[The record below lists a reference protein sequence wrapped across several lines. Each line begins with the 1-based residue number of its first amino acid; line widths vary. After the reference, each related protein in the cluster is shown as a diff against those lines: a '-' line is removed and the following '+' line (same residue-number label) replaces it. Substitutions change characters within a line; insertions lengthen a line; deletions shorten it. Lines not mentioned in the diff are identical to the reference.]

1 MFARRWIGSAG
12 LRRVKVDQS
21 QPGPVRDK
29 VQFKVNGTVAEAL
42 RWARFS
48 YALCLPETLVTIMLT
63 SLAAA
68 FLYVDGPQLAM
79 PWWSGLAS
87 ATIGIAMATV
97 LIVTTLTDPESV
109 RTACVAA
116 LEDHFNIGAIT
127 DDALR
132 DQMAQAVAHR
142 AHLAVVHV
150 QFGTGMRDYEPVALS
165 AIDEWLTGMGRLALR
180 LESLQAEF
188 RLQSEARPMLLQRL
202 NSLAERMDTVSDKRT
217 TDQLRETMAG
227 RRQQLRAIEE
237 LESYFERGLLRL
249 EHAVAALGTV
259 HAQLTTLVMRG
270 EERGDTT
277 AVMHDIESEISEIEV
292 FLIALDR
299 VQGTGRLAH

>member
-1 MFARRWIGSAG
+1 MFGERRIRSAG
-12 LRRVKVDQS
+12 LRRVMASRAAPGMRGRVPVKVH
-21 QPGPVRDK
+21 
-29 VQFKVNGTVAEAL
+29 GTVSDAL

-48 YALCLPETLVTIMLT
+48 HALCLPETLATLMLT

-79 PWWSGLAS
+79 PWWAS
-87 ATIGIAMATV
+87 FATATIGIAMAIV
-97 LIVTTLTDPESV
+97 LIATTLTDPESV
-109 RTACVAA
+109 RSACVAA
-116 LEDHFNIGAIT
+116 LEDHFSVRDIT

-132 DQMAQAVAHR
+132 DQMTQAVAHR
-142 AHLAVVHV
+142 ARLAVFHV
-150 QFGTGMRDYEPVALS
+150 QFGTGMSESEPVALS

-180 LESLQAEF
+180 LENLQAEF

-202 NSLAERMDTVSDKRT
+202 HSLAERMDTVSDKRT

-237 LESYFERGLLRL
+237 LESFFERGLLRL

-259 HAQLTTLVMRG
+259 HAQLSTLVMRG
-270 EERGDTT
+270 EERADTT

-299 VQGTGRLAH
+299 VQSTNRHAI